1 MRAPIRS
8 LASLPPGGSAVVR
21 GVYGSRSV
29 ARRLMELGLVPGT
42 RVRLAR
48 VAPLGDPIELHVR
61 NYALSI
67 RKAEAQ
73 AIEIDEPGP

>member
-8 LASLPPGGSAVVR
+8 LASLPLGGSAVVC
-21 GVYGSRSV
+21 GVHGPRAV

-42 RVRLAR
+42 KVRLTR
-48 VAPLGDPIELHVR
+48 IAPLGDPIELHVR

-67 RKAEAQ
+67 RKADAQ

>member
-8 LASLPPGGSAVVR
+8 LASLPLGGSAVVR
-21 GVYGSRSV
+21 GVHGPRAV

-42 RVRLAR
+42 TVRLTR
-48 VAPLGDPIELHVR
+48 IAPLGDPLELHVR

-67 RKAEAQ
+67 RKAEAL
-73 AIEIDEPGP
+73 AIEIDEPWP